1 MHLPVGRRN
10 PLVCRFTRAIAGPL
24 LSPFFSW
31 NTEGHENLP
40 ECRGFVLLPKHQRW
54 EDIPFLSLA
63 TPRPLYYMAK
73 YELFLNSL
81 FRWVLTAMGG
91 LPVNRERPMES
102 RESLRMMAR
111 YLEQGEG
118 IVIFP
123 EGTYHANRMGPGRV
137 GLIRMIQSR
146 LAVPF
151 IPVGI
156 RYAREGIR
164 TSVQIRF
171 GEPLEA
177 SAGDAGSLFR
187 RVMGEIARLSDL

>member
-1 MHLPVGRRN
+1 M
-10 PLVCRFTRAIAGPL
+10 
-24 LSPFFSW
+24 
-31 NTEGHENLP
+31 
-40 ECRGFVLLPKHQRW
+40 
-54 EDIPFLSLA
+54 SLA

-73 YELFLNSL
+73 YELFLNS
-81 FRWVLTAMGG
+81 FSRWLLTAMGG

-123 EGTYHANRMGPGRV
+123 EGTYHTNRMGPGRA

-156 RYAREGIR
+156 RYAREGRR
-164 TSVQIRF
+164 TRVQVRY

-177 SAGDAGSLFR
+177 SPGDADRLFR
-187 RVMGEIARLSDL
+187 RIMGEIARLSGLCYSLNETPSFD